1 MVDLALAKRRS
12 AAAQLRAAG
21 CIAAAK
27 EAAMLVAAAASP
39 AELERMLV
47 RRESGEP
54 LAWIMGRTRFA
65 GVDLHV
71 RSGVYVPRPHTEPLA
86 REAAARLPA
95 GGLAVD
101 LCTGCGA
108 IAAVLLAAVPSARV
122 LATDIDPAAVSCAR
136 RNGVDALRGDLAQT
150 LPPGLEGTVDVV
162 TACPPYVPDAD
173 LHLLAR
179 DVRAHEPLLA
189 LAGGADGLD
198 VARRCVEAA
207 ARLLRPG
214 GWLLIE
220 IGGRQAGTIAAHMER
235 HGLAAVHTG
244 RDSDGYDR
252 RVRARCVNTGV

>member
-1 MVDLALAKRRS
+1 VDVALAERRS
-12 AAAQLRAAG
+12 AAARLRAAG
-21 CIAAAK
+21 CIAADE
-27 EAAMLVAAAASP
+27 EAAMLVASAGSP
-39 AELERMLV
+39 EELERMLA

-54 LAWIMGRTRFA
+54 LAWITERTRFA
-65 GVDLHV
+65 GLELHV
-71 RSGVYVPRPHTEPLA
+71 GPGVYVPRPHTESLA

-122 LATDIDPAAVSCAR
+122 LATDLDPAAVSCAR
-136 RNGVDALRGDLAQT
+136 GNGVDALQGDLTQP
-150 LPPGLEGTVDVV
+150 LPAGLHGGVDLV

-220 IGGRQAGTIAAHMER
+220 IGGRQAGPIAAHMER
-235 HGLAAVHTG
+235 QGLAAVHTG
-244 RDSDGYDR
+244 RDADGYDR
-252 RVRARCVNTGV
+252 HVRARA

>member
-1 MVDLALAKRRS
+1 MNRKIRFCLITLTVLAAITFIVGCGRNTTPISGSFSPETQPLP
-12 AAAQLRAAG
+12 AG
-21 CIAAAK
+21 
-27 EAAMLVAAAASP
+27 LH
-39 AELERMLV
+39 
-47 RRESGEP
+47 G
-54 LAWIMGRTRFA
+54 
-65 GVDLHV
+65 GVDL
-71 RSGVYVPRPHTEPLA
+71 
-86 REAAARLPA
+86 
-95 GGLAVD
+95 
-101 LCTGCGA
+101 
-108 IAAVLLAAVPSARV
+108 
-122 LATDIDPAAVSCAR
+122 
-136 RNGVDALRGDLAQT
+136 
-150 LPPGLEGTVDVV
+150 V

>member
-1 MVDLALAKRRS
+1 
-12 AAAQLRAAG
+12 
-21 CIAAAK
+21 
-27 EAAMLVAAAASP
+27 MLVASAGSP
-39 AELERMLV
+39 EELERMLA

-54 LAWIMGRTRFA
+54 LAWITERTRFA
-65 GVDLHV
+65 GLELHV
-71 RSGVYVPRPHTEPLA
+71 GPGVYVPRPHTESLV

-122 LATDIDPAAVSCAR
+122 LATDLDPAAVSYAR
-136 RNGVDALRGDLAQT
+136 GNGVDALQGDLTQP
-150 LPPGLEGTVDVV
+150 LPAGLDGGVDLV
-162 TACPPYVPDAD
+162 TACPPYVPDAY

-220 IGGRQAGTIAAHMER
+220 IGGRQAGPIAAHMER